1 MLVPLFYAP
10 IVVSI
15 AILAA
20 LFIYIT
26 FQARNHPVKLL
37 FMGVLLDLGII
48 LYCTLLRYVPPG
60 QAPPGPEIPRLQ
72 WAAGSLLIP
81 LFLHFGSFFL
91 PLRHRR
97 WLRWLLPPAYGLAL
111 GEAWLFLQSPII
123 TAEADLRVRGP
134 LRLTGYEIAPLGK
147 LIGVLSLL
155 QLLMLLILLFRA
167 AEADAFSLERERAR
181 RMRLP
186 AALLL
191 AFYLLSMLALPLF
204 DKGNPLAVSTGL
216 MLNALSYLATVGMG
230 LSASYMVLR
239 YGMPLAE
246 PLDPAELLSALLLL
260 PFFILLSWFSYHLDK
275 AALDGRF
282 GEWIVPPLVLGV
294 ILGGLLVRPGRLLVQ
309 RLASR
314 LDVRTHPLHQS
325 IQVAWMQIMHRRQD
339 PDTLDDLVR
348 RLAETLGALFVLLAR
363 RTSRR
368 AGAGARFRV
377 VARHGDSMNLPS
389 SLDQGLTWEIAELEG
404 PLLAEV
410 PVDADSAL
418 FQALHP
424 ASLRAQTSALCPIH
438 RADIL
443 EGLLIIGHPAHGGR
457 YTSQEIEGA
466 LACAE
471 AIAGRWTA
479 EWLEHERLRLS
490 ARASRRS
497 RTAPPFDSAET
508 QAAPVRIRTLG
519 RFEATVNGRPIE
531 GGRAI
536 TRQAKIALALLV
548 WAGESGLS
556 RQRLQAI
563 LWPDQPPSRA
573 RNALN
578 VTIHHLRRAL
588 EPDLRE
594 PRHSR
599 FIIRIDR
606 SYFFRPQA
614 GAWIDSEA
622 FERLCEQGH
631 RRAREGDLEAAIA
644 AFQDALALYQ
654 GDYFDDPEMDLPVE
668 VESIRQAL
676 RRRFSQACWGL
687 VMAARK
693 AHRGD
698 LVEQALTT
706 LLTHQPWELQACRE
720 LAAYYQAQG
729 DTAQAK
735 RYLDLL
741 AAREAELARAA
752 KGS

>member
-60 QAPPGPEIPRLQ
+60 QAPPGADIPRLQ

-314 LDVRTHPLHQS
+314 LDVRAHPLHQS

-424 ASLRAQTSALCPIH
+424 ASLRAQISALCPIH

-466 LACAE
+466 LACGE
-471 AIAGRWTA
+471 AIAALWTA
-479 EWLEHERLRLS
+479 EWLQRQRIRLS
-490 ARASRRS
+490 TEATRRARAAQRVE
-497 RTAPPFDSAET
+497 PAE
-508 QAAPVRIRTLG
+508 AEGYPVHICTLG
-519 RFEATVNGRPIE
+519 RFEVYVGGRPITE
-531 GGRAI
+531 LRGI
-536 TRQAKIALALLV
+536 TRQAMTTLALLV
-548 WAGESGLS
+548 WSGEQGIS
-556 RQRLQAI
+556 RQRLQTI
-563 LWPDQPPSRA
+563 VWPSLPAERA

-578 VTIHHLRRAL
+578 VAIHHLRRAL

-599 FIIRIDR
+599 YIMRLDHSFL
-606 SYFFRPQA
+606 FRPEA
-614 GAWIDSEA
+614 GAWIDYQA
-622 FERLCEQGH
+622 FEDLCD
-631 RRAREGDLEAAIA
+631 RAQRSLQAGRMDEALQ
-644 AFQDALALYQ
+644 AFQTAISLYQ
-654 GDYFDDPEMDLPVE
+654 GDYFDDPELDLPVE
-668 VESIRQAL
+668 VESQRQAL

-687 VMAARK
+687 ANAGRE

-698 LVEQALTT
+698 LIESALTA
-706 LLTHQPWELQACRE
+706 LLAHQPWDLQACRT
-720 LAAYYQAQG
+720 LAEFYQAQG

-735 RYLDLL
+735 CYLDLL
-741 AAREAELARAA
+741 AAREAELARMDH
-752 KGS
+752 